1 MEQADRIFKQA
12 KPYLGAIALRFAS
25 AGMSI
30 ISKAALNQG
39 MNQLV
44 TIVYRYS
51 IGAIV
56 VAPFALVLDRKIRP
70 KMTLSIFAKIL
81 ILGLLEPV
89 IAQSLIYSG
98 TKYTT
103 ATFATAMCNI
113 LPAFAFLMAWI
124 CRMEKVNIRR
134 IRSQAKILGTLV
146 TVGGAMMMTLLK
158 GPMLNL
164 PWTKENNPHSYSS
177 LANKQEPVK
186 AAVVITISSICSS
199 AFTILLAHTIRTYPA
214 ELTLTTFI
222 CLAGAVESTILALA
236 FEWNNPA
243 AWALHADSILLAAL
257 YGGIISSGIA
267 YYLQGVVVKLKGP
280 VFVTAFNPLSM
291 VIVAVISSFIFAET
305 LRLGRVIGA
314 AVIIIGLY
322 LVLWGKSKDQLPLKL
337 GTDNLPTSI
346 SHQNSTTT
354 NHHLK
359 PSSDHAQLK
368 ATAPTTTVSNA

>member
-1 MEQADRIFKQA
+1 MEKIGKTFEKA

-56 VAPFALVLDRKIRP
+56 VAPFAFVLDRKIRP
-70 KMTLSIFAKIL
+70 KMTLPIFAKIL
-81 ILGLLEPV
+81 LLGLLEPV

-124 CRMEKVNIRR
+124 CRMEKVNIRSL
-134 IRSQAKILGTLV
+134 RSQAKILGTLV

-158 GPMLNL
+158 GPLLSL
-164 PWTKENNPHSYSS
+164 PWTNQNNLNPHSYST
-177 LANKQEPVK
+177 LPNKQQPVK
-186 AAVVITISSICSS
+186 AAIVITISSICSS

-236 FEWNNPA
+236 FEWDNPS
-243 AWALHADSILLAAL
+243 AWVLHADSILLAAL

-291 VIVAVISSFIFAET
+291 VIVAIISSFIFAET
-305 LRLGRVIGA
+305 LRLGRVVGA

-322 LVLWGKSKDQLPLKL
+322 LVLWGKSKDKFQLKN
-337 GTDNLPTSI
+337 GNNDDDDDNNEELPTSI
-346 SHQNSTTT
+346 QNSRTTKQQ
-354 NHHLK
+354 LK
-359 PSSDHAQLK
+359 PLDSTISH
-368 ATAPTTTVSNA
+368 

>member
-1 MEQADRIFKQA
+1 MKQAGQMFEKA
-12 KPYLGAIALRFAS
+12 KPYLGAIALRFGS

-51 IGAIV
+51 VGAIV
-56 VAPFALVLDRKIRP
+56 VAPFAFVLDRKVRP
-70 KMTLSIFAKIL
+70 KMTLPIFAKIL
-81 ILGLLEPV
+81 LLGLLEPV

-113 LPAFAFLMAWI
+113 LPAFAFIMAWI
-124 CRMEKVNIRR
+124 CKMEKVNIRR
-134 IRSQAKILGTLV
+134 LRSQAKILGTLV
-146 TVGGAMMMTLLK
+146 TVGGAMMMTLIK
-158 GPMLNL
+158 GPLLNL
-164 PWTKENNPHSYSS
+164 PWTKENSNPHSYSS
-177 LANKQEPVK
+177 LGNKQEPVK
-186 AAVVITISSICSS
+186 AAIVISISSICSS
-199 AFTILLAHTIRTYPA
+199 AFTILLAHTIRSYPA
-214 ELTLTTFI
+214 EFTLTTFI

-267 YYLQGVVVKLKGP
+267 YYIQGVVVKLKGP

-291 VIVAVISSFIFAET
+291 VVVAVISSFIFAER

-314 AVIIIGLY
+314 VVIIMGLY
-322 LVLWGKSKDQLPLKL
+322 LVLWGKSKDKVPFKVANNN
-337 GTDNLPTSI
+337 TDELPTSL
-346 SHQNSTTT
+346 QDSTTT
-354 NHHLK
+354 NQQQPKPLDQHLK
-359 PSSDHAQLK
+359 AS
-368 ATAPTTTVSNA
+368 APTSVSN

>member
-1 MEQADRIFKQA
+1 
-12 KPYLGAIALRFAS
+12 
-25 AGMSI
+25 MSY
-30 ISKAALNQG
+30 
-39 MNQLV
+39 V
-44 TIVYRYS
+44 TITVKSY
-51 IGAIV
+51 
-56 VAPFALVLDRKIRP
+56 
-70 KMTLSIFAKIL
+70 IFIKSFHIYTF
-81 ILGLLEPV
+81 IKRPV

-124 CRMEKVNIRR
+124 CRMEKVNIRSL
-134 IRSQAKILGTLV
+134 RSQAKILGTLV

-158 GPMLNL
+158 GPLLSL
-164 PWTKENNPHSYSS
+164 PWTNQNNLNPHSYST
-177 LANKQEPVK
+177 LPNKQQPVK
-186 AAVVITISSICSS
+186 AAIVITISSICSS

-236 FEWNNPA
+236 FEWDNPS
-243 AWALHADSILLAAL
+243 AWVLHADSILLAAL

-291 VIVAVISSFIFAET
+291 VIVAIISSFIFAET
-305 LRLGRVIGA
+305 LRLGRVVGA

-322 LVLWGKSKDQLPLKL
+322 LVLWGKSKDKFQLKN
-337 GTDNLPTSI
+337 GNNDDDDDNNEELPTSI
-346 SHQNSTTT
+346 QNSRTTKQQ
-354 NHHLK
+354 LK
-359 PSSDHAQLK
+359 PLDSTISH
-368 ATAPTTTVSNA
+368 